1 MQKIQLV
8 KTILVVFFVVL
19 FLYVVR
25 LSVFGQ
31 IRPEQKF
38 FFEVGFLLML
48 AAFGEYI
55 VSKTKL
61 PSVLVLM
68 VLGIMMSNSV
78 LELGWGVIEPLNI
91 IQSSQLNA
99 PQILRIPELIRMFAQ
114 FGAVMFLFKIGLENR
129 TEEVFKKDNFYFAIF
144 SAILPFLAGFGAGM
158 LIGGDFGYCL
168 FLGAALTG
176 TNLGVNVAVLRD
188 LGLMKEQLAKIILG
202 AAVIDDAIGLFVLSV
217 VVGLTSTFAFTAVFW
232 NVLLALFFIVACLL
246 FGEYFLKYLD
256 RNSFF
261 SSRRFLFVLMFA
273 MFYAFLADYVGL
285 T

>member
-19 FLYVVR
+19 FFYVVR

-31 IRPEQKF
+31 IRPEQQF

-114 FGAVMFLFKIGLENR
+114 FGAVMFLFKI
-129 TEEVFKKDNFYFAIF
+129 
-144 SAILPFLAGFGAGM
+144 
-158 LIGGDFGYCL
+158 
-168 FLGAALTG
+168 
-176 TNLGVNVAVLRD
+176 
-188 LGLMKEQLAKIILG
+188 
-202 AAVIDDAIGLFVLSV
+202 
-217 VVGLTSTFAFTAVFW
+217 
-232 NVLLALFFIVACLL
+232 
-246 FGEYFLKYLD
+246 
-256 RNSFF
+256 
-261 SSRRFLFVLMFA
+261 
-273 MFYAFLADYVGL
+273 
-285 T
+285 